1 MIPVF
6 IFLIGLSIGSFF
18 NVLIF
23 RLPRKEGFI
32 KGRSRCPSC
41 RHVLSWK
48 DLFPLASFLFLKRKC
63 RFCSKKISWRYF
75 LVELTTAL
83 VFLVFF
89 MVSRPDSWLLLWI
102 FSLWLAISCLLIVL
116 VFIDFDYLIIPDKIL
131 VVIALLALSLHLTN
145 SFDFPLANL
154 VTAAVSGMIFFLI
167 FLLTRGEKMGLGDV
181 KLMAL
186 LGFIF
191 GFPEIIPIFYLAV
204 AGALVWSVILILF
217 FGGKLQTKIPFGS
230 LLAGS
235 AIIFILFNK
244 FLMPYLTPYLFRLY
258 L

>member
-75 LVELTTAL
+75 LVELTTL
-83 VFLVFF
+83 LFFLSFLWFPGRAGCFF
-89 MVSRPDSWLLLWI
+89 YG
-102 FSLWLAISCLLIVL
+102 FSLLGW
-116 VFIDFDYLIIPDKIL
+116 
-131 VVIALLALSLHLTN
+131 
-145 SFDFPLANL
+145 PLA
-154 VTAAVSGMIFFLI
+154 
-167 FLLTRGEKMGLGDV
+167 
-181 KLMAL
+181 
-186 LGFIF
+186 
-191 GFPEIIPIFYLAV
+191 
-204 AGALVWSVILILF
+204 
-217 FGGKLQTKIPFGS
+217 
-230 LLAGS
+230 
-235 AIIFILFNK
+235 
-244 FLMPYLTPYLFRLY
+244 
-258 L
+258 